1 MRLSG
6 PIGAGGEQLR
16 VALAQ
21 KAILIEGPS
30 DELIIKKM
38 FRDEYNRLPE
48 ELGIEVIVV
57 SGLGFK
63 NYLNI
68 AKIVGT
74 RTLVIRVNDGD
85 YQLNITDWFQDY
97 QQYDHLNISAP
108 NDNRL
113 NSLEPALIHENSNTI
128 ENLDQF
134 ATVVL
139 STRKKNEYDRIANLE
154 DKQDFLRELFID
166 DGAKKVDLAIRIF
179 DSRANSIVYPEYLR
193 EALRL
198 AE

>member
-1 MRLSG
+1 M
-6 PIGAGGEQLR
+6 
-16 VALAQ
+16 
-21 KAILIEGPS
+21 LIEGPS